1 MSDVFDLLRRNHNY
15 RNLWFAQV
23 VSEIGDYFN
32 NIAVYALVMEKGGSG
47 LVVSGVMLSR
57 AIPAALAGPVAG
69 VLLDRFDR
77 KRIMIAS
84 DLLRAVVALAFVWT
98 VHQHRPWLLYGLSA
112 VLMFASPFFTS
123 GRSAILPTVA
133 RAGELHTANSITQTT
148 QWATQTAGAMLAGWS
163 AAQFGYVWA
172 FIINAI
178 SFLFSAWA
186 VARLRGGPD
195 DFRALRDPGAARPA
209 SHAHAWAEYRAG
221 LAYMRS
227 VPLMVGIAMI
237 SVGWA
242 LGGGAA
248 QILFTLFGEQVF
260 HRGAAGIGTIWSF
273 AGAGLLIGGAA
284 GHVIGRRASFAGYK
298 KSITISYLVHGAA
311 YMAFSQVSDY
321 LTALVFMLFSR
332 VGMAVTSVLNNSQ
345 LLQITP
351 NAYRGRVFS
360 TLESIRWSVMI
371 GSMAAAGIA
380 SQYYDPRTIALV
392 AGGFGVVTALAWWW
406 LDASGRLPSPPPSQ
420 SSEE

>member
-1 MSDVFDLLRRNHNY
+1 
-15 RNLWFAQV
+15 
-23 VSEIGDYFN
+23 
-32 NIAVYALVMEKGGSG
+32 
-47 LVVSGVMLSR
+47 
-57 AIPAALAGPVAG
+57 
-69 VLLDRFDR
+69 
-77 KRIMIAS
+77 
-84 DLLRAVVALAFVWT
+84 
-98 VHQHRPWLLYGLSA
+98 
-112 VLMFASPFFTS
+112 MFASPFFTS

-172 FIINAI
+172 FVINAV

-195 DFRALRDPGAARPA
+195 GFRPHHDPGAARPG

-298 KSITISYLVHGAA
+298 KSITISYLLHGAA

-321 LTALVFMLFSR
+321 LTALIFMLFSR

-345 LLQITP
+345 LLQVTP

-392 AGGFGVVTALAWWW
+392 AGSFGVVTALAWWW
-406 LDASGRLPSPPPSQ
+406 LDVSGRLPTPPPSQ

>member
-1 MSDVFDLLRRNHNY
+1 
-15 RNLWFAQV
+15 
-23 VSEIGDYFN
+23 
-32 NIAVYALVMEKGGSG
+32 
-47 LVVSGVMLSR
+47 
-57 AIPAALAGPVAG
+57 
-69 VLLDRFDR
+69 
-77 KRIMIAS
+77 
-84 DLLRAVVALAFVWT
+84 
-98 VHQHRPWLLYGLSA
+98 
-112 VLMFASPFFTS
+112 
-123 GRSAILPTVA
+123 
-133 RAGELHTANSITQTT
+133 
-148 QWATQTAGAMLAGWS
+148 
-163 AAQFGYVWA
+163 
-172 FIINAI
+172 
-178 SFLFSAWA
+178 
-186 VARLRGGPD
+186 
-195 DFRALRDPGAARPA
+195 
-209 SHAHAWAEYRAG
+209 
-221 LAYMRS
+221 
-227 VPLMVGIAMI
+227 MI

-298 KSITISYLVHGAA
+298 KSITISYLLHGAA

-321 LTALVFMLFSR
+321 LTALIFMLFSR

-345 LLQITP
+345 LLQVTP

-392 AGGFGVVTALAWWW
+392 AGSFGVVTALAWWW
-406 LDASGRLPSPPPSQ
+406 LDVSGRLPTPPPSQ